1 MVYISFYPK
10 PYLTHVSHIV
20 TLDIKHFAVIFYK
33 ETSSEAPPEYQQIL
47 SILQTVSETIRKYY
61 NVSISGGIGT
71 CVTTPLEIADS
82 FQYARQAASYATPSH
97 CIFCYEEIQP
107 EAAIHRQFNLSLFKN
122 DLSTAFDTM
131 DEKAFDTILSQ
142 IIELFLAHP
151 TQYVQ
156 ILDCAC
162 NLLYLTVSL
171 LPEGENVLNE
181 LFHDYPDGYRSLYL
195 QSTTEQIVEWL
206 KVFRTRLGEYMKQH
220 KKEYRNRI
228 VESVKAYINE
238 NIREKLSLNEVAD
251 TFFISSG
258 YLSQLFKKYGDMG
271 FNEYV
276 TYQKIAEAKRLLSDG
291 TRKVYEVADLLG
303 FESAFYFSKVFK
315 KVEGISPTEYQNQI
329 Q

>member
-1 MVYISFYPK
+1 
-10 PYLTHVSHIV
+10 
-20 TLDIKHFAVIFYK
+20 
-33 ETSSEAPPEYQQIL
+33 
-47 SILQTVSETIRKYY
+47 
-61 NVSISGGIGT
+61 
-71 CVTTPLEIADS
+71 
-82 FQYARQAASYATPSH
+82 
-97 CIFCYEEIQP
+97 
-107 EAAIHRQFNLSLFKN
+107 
-122 DLSTAFDTM
+122 
-131 DEKAFDTILSQ
+131 
-142 IIELFLAHP
+142 
-151 TQYVQ
+151 
-156 ILDCAC
+156 
-162 NLLYLTVSL
+162 
-171 LPEGENVLNE
+171 
-181 LFHDYPDGYRSLYL
+181 
-195 QSTTEQIVEWL
+195 
-206 KVFRTRLGEYMKQH
+206 MKQH